1 MAARFIRM
9 KEVMNRTGFA
19 RSTVYYH
26 VKKGSFPKS
35 VRLGPSLSVWVEAE
49 VEAWILDHIR
59 QRDEINATIQPVSNS
74 PTPVR
79 APVR

>member
-1 MAARFIRM
+1 MTARFIRL

-26 VKKGSFPKS
+26 VKKGRFPKS

-49 VEAWILDHIR
+49 VEAWILDRIR
-59 QRDEINATIQPVSNS
+59 QRDELNAAIQPVNNPS
-74 PTPVR
+74 TPIRVPAR
-79 APVR
+79 